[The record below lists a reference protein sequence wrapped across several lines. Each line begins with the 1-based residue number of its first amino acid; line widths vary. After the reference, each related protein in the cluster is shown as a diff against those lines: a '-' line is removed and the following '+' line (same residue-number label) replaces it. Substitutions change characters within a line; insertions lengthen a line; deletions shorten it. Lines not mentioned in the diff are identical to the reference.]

1 MTRSSSVR
9 VPVGIL
15 ARCHIFTYAI
25 WGCFLF
31 LQSALT
37 DVTLED
43 PPQGCVESSHMQG
56 LVHLLKKI
64 LKIERTAQEQMT
76 AQIYFILGLVVKAI
90 RVALTVSV
98 FLCGWEDVCVCV
110 VYVGWVCQNDFHH
123 VCLNVCV
130 LVSIYSVCMRAMYSV
145 TGITYRNA

>member
-1 MTRSSSVR
+1 MVHGRC
-9 VPVGIL
+9 L
-15 ARCHIFTYAI
+15 ARTYM
-25 WGCFLF
+25 F
-31 LQSALT
+31 LQSPLT

-43 PPQGCVESSHMQG
+43 PPQGCVESSHIPG

-98 FLCGWEDVCVCV
+98 LCSLGRKLL
-110 VYVGWVCQNDFHH
+110 
-123 VCLNVCV
+123 CL
-130 LVSIYSVCMRAMYSV
+130 SQSH
-145 TGITYRNA
+145 

>member
-9 VPVGIL
+9 VPAGIL

-25 WGCFLF
+25 CGCFLF

-98 FLCGWEDVCVCV
+98 FLCGWEDVCVCGL
-110 VYVGWVCQNDFHH
+110 YGVG
-123 VCLNVCV
+123 LSES
-130 LVSIYSVCMRAMYSV
+130 L
-145 TGITYRNA
+145 